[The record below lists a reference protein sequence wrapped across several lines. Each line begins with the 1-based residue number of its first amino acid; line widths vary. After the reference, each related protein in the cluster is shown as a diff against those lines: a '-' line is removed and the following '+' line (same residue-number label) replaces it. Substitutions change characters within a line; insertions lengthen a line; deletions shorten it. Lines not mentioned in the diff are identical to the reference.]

1 VFGSDDA
8 LVKIDMSEFGERH
21 NTSRLLGAPA
31 GYVGYDDGGQL
42 TDKIRRQPYSV
53 VLFDEIEKAHPEVF
67 NVLLQ
72 VLDDGRLT
80 DAKGRTVNFKNTV
93 IIMTSNLGSD
103 VIAQY
108 AGAKER
114 QQLEVEKL
122 LKKAFRP
129 EFLNRVDDIIIFQP
143 LSEKDIAQVVERQVK
158 LTTERLSAKN
168 IKLEMS
174 KAAIDHLA
182 KAGYDEVFGARP
194 LKRLI
199 QHEILD
205 ELSLKLIDGE
215 IKEGDQV
222 FVDFKNKHIAI
233 STKKKLEA

>member
-1 VFGSDDA
+1 MAKWSWLA
-8 LVKIDMSEFGERH
+8 LV
-21 NTSRLLGAPA
+21 P
-31 GYVGYDDGGQL
+31 GYVGYEEGGQL
-42 TDKIRRQPYSV
+42 TEAVRRHPYTV
-53 VLFDEIEKAHPEVF
+53 ILFDEIEKAHPEVF